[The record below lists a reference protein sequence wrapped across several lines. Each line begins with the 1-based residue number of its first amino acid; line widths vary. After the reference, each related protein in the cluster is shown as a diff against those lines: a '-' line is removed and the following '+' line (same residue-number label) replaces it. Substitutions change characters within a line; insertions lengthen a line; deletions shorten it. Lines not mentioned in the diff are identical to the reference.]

1 VISFN
6 EWLFDF
12 HTIYNSLFNSSLR
25 HINYKILFQ
34 YMEIKMKFSPKCLFT
49 IFVAMASIFP
59 NGVTQAQSI
68 RAASNTPVIG
78 KLNQTYSVVLEE
90 KQRQDFNLDLP
101 KGEFFVYCDGATIN
115 DSPRIFGSIEL
126 LKRNGAQ
133 MPEYTGALKFWAQN
147 EKVWREGAK
156 FRLKAP
162 TGIRLRL
169 KNTGSE
175 TNNYWVKVVPVTPQS
190 QFVPFGFKI
199 PVTAAKIGP
208 NNGAGGTLA
217 PSQVVFQRVTLPAGK
232 WSYSLGAK
240 GMPSNFDGIISNAD
254 ETGSEVR
261 KEKIIRL
268 TKPTTLIFRVWN
280 EGESISYPTKYDVT
294 IEPAT

>member
-1 VISFN
+1 
-6 EWLFDF
+6 
-12 HTIYNSLFNSSLR
+12 
-25 HINYKILFQ
+25 
-34 YMEIKMKFSPKCLFT
+34 MKMKLKIKGVSTVLVALFSILY
-49 IFVAMASIFP
+49 S
-59 NGVTQAQSI
+59 GVTQAQSLP
-68 RAASNTPVIG
+68 AASNTPVVA
-78 KLNQTYSVVLEE
+78 KLNQTYSVVLNE

-101 KGEFFVYCDGATIN
+101 KGEFFVYCDGATV
-115 DSPRIFGSIEL
+115 DDYPRIFGSIEL

-133 MPEYTGALKFWAQN
+133 MPEYTGDLKFWAQN

-156 FRLKAP
+156 FRLKAA

-175 TNNYWVKVVPVTPQS
+175 TNNYWLKVVPVTVQS

-199 PVTAAKIGP
+199 PVTPAKIGS

-217 PSQVVFQRVTLPAGK
+217 PSQVVFQRATIPAGK
-232 WSYSLGAK
+232 WSYSLGAQCEETRAYVSLIVLDAK
-240 GMPSNFDGIISNAD
+240 GMPTNFDGIISNAA

-280 EGESISYPTKYDVT
+280 EGETISYPTKYDIT